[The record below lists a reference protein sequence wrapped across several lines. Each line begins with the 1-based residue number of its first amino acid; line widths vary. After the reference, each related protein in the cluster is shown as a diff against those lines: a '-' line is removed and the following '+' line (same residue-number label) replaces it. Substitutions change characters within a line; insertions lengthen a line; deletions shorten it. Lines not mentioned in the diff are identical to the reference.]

1 MITLKCHKCT
11 WESSGYD
18 PATMK
23 TEYYSHLNAHEEA
36 PHNGAF
42 FIPKDVKKSAQ
53 SY

>member
-23 TEYYSHLNAHEEA
+23 TEYYSHLNAHDEA

-42 FIPKDVKKSAQ
+42 FMPERENQ
-53 SY
+53 HE